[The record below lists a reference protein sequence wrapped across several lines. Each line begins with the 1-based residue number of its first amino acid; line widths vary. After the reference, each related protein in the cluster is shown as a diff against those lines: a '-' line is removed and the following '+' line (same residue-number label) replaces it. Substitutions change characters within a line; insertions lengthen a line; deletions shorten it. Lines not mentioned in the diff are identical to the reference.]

1 MGTTAIYRLAYI
13 HFETQ
18 DITIH
23 QLTDCTPAMNHNY
36 ITEYAS
42 GSVVPSF
49 QGAHNSMLDV
59 RFTSPQLKTILDQT
73 GFAGKDLSAENV
85 DLYYQKQ
92 LPRAAPTAIGSSEH
106 MRVRCLQSFLYWDR
120 WTNRQG
126 EISTLS
132 CRIVPLFDGTNPP
145 FTPLAD
151 QVITETGLA
160 TEIFSLG
167 SVDLNTTDQDGLQS
181 WELDAGVE
189 EVADFASGE
198 NFLSYFAIGRL
209 NPIFTL
215 TGRDIEAWATHGTDG
230 TILTALAAY
239 CRKRK
244 IRTTIAETDATAV
257 HIKVSHNTNASGLI
271 TVENSSGGV
280 GAAPADMNLRVAM
293 DQGSDA
299 TLAHPLQVSTV
310 SAIT

>member
-1 MGTTAIYRLAYI
+1 MPTTAIYRLAGI
-13 HFETQ
+13 HLATQ
-18 DITIH
+18 DKWIS
-23 QLTDCTPAMNHNY
+23 QLQDCTPAMNHNY

-42 GSVVPSF
+42 GAVVPSF

-59 RFTSPQLKTILDQT
+59 RFTSPQLVTILDQT
-73 GFAGKDLSAENV
+73 GFVGKDLSSENV
-85 DLYYQKQ
+85 DLYYQEH
-92 LPRAAPTAIGSSEH
+92 LPRVAPTAIGSLKH
-106 MRVRCLQSFLYWDR
+106 LRVRCLQSFLYWDR

-145 FTPLAD
+145 FTPLSD

-160 TEIFSLG
+160 TEIFGLG
-167 SVDLNTTDQDGLQS
+167 PVDLNTTDQDGLQS

-189 EVADFASGE
+189 ETADFASGE
-198 NFLSYFAIGRL
+198 DFLSYFAIGRL

-215 TGRDIEAWATHGTDG
+215 TGRDVEAWETHGTDG
-230 TILTALAAY
+230 TILTAIAAWS
-239 CRKRK
+239 RKRK
-244 IRTTIAETDATAV
+244 IRTTVAEANATEV
-257 HIKVSHNTNASGLI
+257 HVKVSHNTNAGGLI

-280 GAAPADMNLRVAM
+280 GAPADMNLRVAM

-299 TLAHPLQVSTV
+299 TLAHPLQLDTTA
-310 SAIT
+310 AIT